1 MGTRQGEADV
11 IKAFPSG
18 DWDDTELYLMQPP
31 GYENPAYAACRLLR
45 PLEGTK
51 QAGNLW
57 MTGNAKTISSLGF
70 ERCPIEPN
78 VWRKTIDNSITIRIA
93 IYVDNLVLRFPRDP

>member
-1 MGTRQGEADV
+1 VPGIDYTDTFCSTLRLESLRAFLSGACVDDDDLLEADV

-18 DWDDTELYLMQPP
+18 EWDDPELYIMQPP
-31 GYENPAYAACRLLR
+31 NYENSAYAACRLLR

-57 MTGNAKTISSLGF
+57 MTGNAKTITSLGF
-70 ERCPIEPN
+70 ERCPVEPN
-78 VWRKTIDNSITIRIA
+78 V
-93 IYVDNLVLRFPRDP
+93 